1 VSSAWGRG
9 RTLELRAVTPSRKRK
24 QASSRASWHTSC
36 SPKQGPGP
44 AGIHGTGEETASR
57 SPCMLSP
64 RCECPSA
71 GPRRAC
77 CGRPAGARRAR
88 QGPLA
93 YLSLAVVDAGRGRAV
108 VARPLRERA
117 TPLRRRSLSCVIT
130 LGATG
135 SSRCGG
141 KGTRSVRRVRSLRA
155 RRPRRC
161 ERRAWARL
169 RHRGGGVSKEQA
181 PPIPLS
187 AGARSSA
194 SPSAPTAPSL
204 AVIARSAAG
213 RGSED
218 GAHCARD
225 DRREAS
231 PATTPTP
238 RRLRCLIGPRTSRAW
253 PLSGRD

>member
-1 VSSAWGRG
+1 MCGAPSIYRRRTLSTLSDPSLMWRARG
-9 RTLELRAVTPSRKRK
+9 RRTRREC
-24 QASSRASWHTSC
+24 ASPTDQGQFDPAPASARMRASPQSNSTRSHRTTSR
-36 SPKQGPGP
+36 S
-44 AGIHGTGEETASR
+44 TASAAGSAR
-57 SPCMLSP
+57 LSQPC
-64 RCECPSA
+64 
-71 GPRRAC
+71 
-77 CGRPAGARRAR
+77 
-88 QGPLA
+88 
-93 YLSLAVVDAGRGRAV
+93 
-108 VARPLRERA
+108 
-117 TPLRRRSLSCVIT
+117 
-130 LGATG
+130 
-135 SSRCGG
+135 SSRCRPRPRCRGSSLARARNASAETLALMRDHAWRYRILPVWG